1 MQGIKVLMSGISK
14 KFFPCNEKLYIIK
27 IEINEKLKLAYFD
40 KAKKWFNQVFTDYFL
55 NCNYFAWVKWEKWTL
70 RYILFLN
77 RNFKRVLCFRYKFYQ
92 SSIRFYQ
99 ILLKLSTILSKFY
112 DILSKFFR
120 FYESFIRFYQSF
132 IRFYQHFIRFYQSI
146 KVEWDSIK
154 VLKLNEMLSQY

>member
-1 MQGIKVLMSGISK
+1 MQGIKVLMSGLSK
-14 KFFPCNEKLYIIK
+14 MFFPCNEKLYIIK

-112 DILSKFFR
+112 DILSKFPTSLSKFFQILR
-120 FYESFIRFYQSF
+120 KFHKILSEFYQILST
-132 IRFYQHFIRFYQSI
+132 FYKILSKFNEILS
-146 KVEWDSIK
+146 
-154 VLKLNEMLSQY
+154 KL